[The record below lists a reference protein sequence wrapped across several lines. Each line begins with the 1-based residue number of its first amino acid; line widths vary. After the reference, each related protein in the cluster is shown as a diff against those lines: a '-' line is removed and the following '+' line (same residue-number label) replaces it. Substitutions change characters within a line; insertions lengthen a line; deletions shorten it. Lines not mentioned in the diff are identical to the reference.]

1 MATQPLASR
10 TPSLYSLQGF
20 SEPLQGSHKAQ
31 LAERRSNFLLPACLP
46 ARPRRRERGPAGRDR
61 SAVRGWG
68 RHGAPGRLLGERGLG
83 GGRDRRRPRLTLLS
97 MSSFSFF
104 CEMLFWILLLKDA
117 LPAGRTQRSPSSM
130 RQQLWP

>member
-1 MATQPLASR
+1 MCAAHSPAARS
-10 TPSLYSLQGF
+10 PSPQGQR
-20 SEPLQGSHKAQ
+20 EPPRPPGSST
-31 LAERRSNFLLPACLP
+31 RRADPHLPGGTAVRWRLGP
-46 ARPRRRERGPAGRDR
+46 ARPPLRGA
-61 SAVRGWG
+61 
-68 RHGAPGRLLGERGLG
+68 
-83 GGRDRRRPRLTLLS
+83 RRRPAAPAEAALTLLS